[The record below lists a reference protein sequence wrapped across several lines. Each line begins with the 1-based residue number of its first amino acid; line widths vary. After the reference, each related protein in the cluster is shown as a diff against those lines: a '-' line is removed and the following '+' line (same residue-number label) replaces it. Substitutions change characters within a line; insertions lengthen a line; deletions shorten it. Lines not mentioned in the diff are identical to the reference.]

1 VYLSSFDSIEV
12 IPILHRNT
20 ISYIGMKKRNNY
32 LAARQIQDK
41 IVCLDKKN
49 HLTTWGVMTGKIRME
64 WNLSANKTG

>member
-1 VYLSSFDSIEV
+1 
-12 IPILHRNT
+12 
-20 ISYIGMKKRNNY
+20 MKKRNNY